1 LIKEST
7 VPFDSLPSPAITVLQ
22 TGRTLIETRG
32 LAKGKAEDIEGRLC
46 AVGGITHQS
55 RYLVPGMDEAFEY
68 LARAIGV
75 LPEGIA
81 IWSDSHTQD
90 DVLSAYDKAIELASS
105 ELVLST
111 DEQRIR

>member
-1 LIKEST
+1 M
-7 VPFDSLPSPAITVLQ
+7 PFDSLSSPAITVLQ
-22 TGRTLIETRG
+22 TGRALIERHG

-55 RYLVPGMDEAFEY
+55 RYLEPGMNEALHY
-68 LARAIGV
+68 LAKAIGV
-75 LPEGIA
+75 LPERIP
-81 IWSDSHTQD
+81 IWNDAEERTQR
-90 DVLSAYDKAIELASS
+90 DVLSVYDKAIELASS